1 MSFSCYKDSKMS
13 MMHPCFNTI
22 GKKKTKQ
29 KFKSAE
35 EAKRARELS
44 AEWEKNNQKWKSMS
58 TVKVSKKAAQP
69 AAKVSPVPIGRE
81 TTKINSLNSWVTGP
95 VSTKPTQQY
104 TGNNVLGVSIIHKSC
119 LQPVFNQQQAIDAAT
134 MRR

>member
-1 MSFSCYKDSKMS
+1 MS
-13 MMHPCFNTI
+13 MMHPAFNNI
-22 GKKKTKQ
+22 GSKKPKQ

-58 TVKVSKKAAQP
+58 TVKVSKKEAQP
-69 AAKVSPVPIGRE
+69 AVNVSPIPVGRE
-81 TTKINSLNSWVTGP
+81 NDKVNRLNSWITGP
-95 VSTKPTQQY
+95 VNTKPTQQY
-104 TGNNVLGVSIIHKSC
+104 TGDKVLGISIIHKSC

>member
-1 MSFSCYKDSKMS
+1 MS
-13 MMHPCFNTI
+13 MMHPCFNTV

-35 EAKRARELS
+35 EAKRARDL
-44 AEWEKNNQKWKSMS
+44 AVEWEKNNQKWKSMS
-58 TVKVSKKAAQP
+58 TVKSTKTVKQSNVA
-69 AAKVSPVPIGRE
+69 SPVPVGRE

-95 VSTKPTQQY
+95 VNTKPTQQY
-104 TGNNVLGVSIIHKSC
+104 TGNNVLGISIIHKSC

>member
-1 MSFSCYKDSKMS
+1 MSFSCYKDSTMS
-13 MMHPCFNTI
+13 MMHPCFNTV

-35 EAKRARELS
+35 EAKRARDL
-44 AEWEKNNQKWKSMS
+44 AIEWEKNNQKWKSMS
-58 TVKVSKKAAQP
+58 TVKSTKTVKQSTT
-69 AAKVSPVPIGRE
+69 VSPVPVGRE

-95 VSTKPTQQY
+95 VNTKPTQQY
-104 TGNNVLGVSIIHKSC
+104 TGDNVLGISIIHKSC

>member
-1 MSFSCYKDSKMS
+1 
-13 MMHPCFNTI
+13 MHPCFNTV

-69 AAKVSPVPIGRE
+69 AATVSPVPVGRE
-81 TTKINSLNSWVTGP
+81 NDKVNRLNSWITGP
-95 VSTKPTQQY
+95 VNTKPTQQY
-104 TGNNVLGVSIIHKSC
+104 TGDKVLGISIIHKSC

>member
-1 MSFSCYKDSKMS
+1 MS
-13 MMHPCFNTI
+13 MMHPAFNNI
-22 GKKKTKQ
+22 GSKKSKQ

-58 TVKVSKKAAQP
+58 TVKVSKKAVQP
-69 AAKVSPVPIGRE
+69 AATVSPVPVGRE
-81 TTKINSLNSWVTGP
+81 NDKVNRLNSWITGP
-95 VSTKPTQQY
+95 VNTKPTQQY
-104 TGNNVLGVSIIHKSC
+104 TGDKVLGISIIHKSC